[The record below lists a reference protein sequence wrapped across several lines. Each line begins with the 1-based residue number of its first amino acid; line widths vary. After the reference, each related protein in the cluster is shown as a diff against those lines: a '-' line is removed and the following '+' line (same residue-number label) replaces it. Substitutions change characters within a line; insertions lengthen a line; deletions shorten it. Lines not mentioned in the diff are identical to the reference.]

1 LRFSLNFLYK
11 AIGCSKQSF
20 HQYLDRQ
27 LKELEECGYLEIIV
41 KQIRKRHP
49 TMALRYMYEMIKPEV
64 MGRDKFIAYCT
75 DLGLM
80 QKRKFKPIKTTDSS
94 GVIRFPNLLAELKI
108 VGVNQVWS
116 SDITYYQMGD
126 EVYYITFIIDNY
138 SRLIVGWSVSDG
150 LRTEQTTLAALIM
163 AVKRRKGVNLRGLI
177 FHSDGGGQY
186 YAKLF
191 LDYTEMNGFVNSMC
205 EYAYENGK
213 AERVNGVIKNN
224 YLRPWGCSNKT
235 ELIRNVDRA
244 CANYNNEKPH
254 KELKMISPIN
264 FEKKCLTLDQQ
275 TRPKVT
281 KSFTA
286 INSQKGHRAPL

>member
-1 LRFSLNFLYK
+1 
-11 AIGCSKQSF
+11 
-20 HQYLDRQ
+20 
-27 LKELEECGYLEIIV
+27 
-41 KQIRKRHP
+41 
-49 TMALRYMYEMIKPEV
+49 MALRYMYEMIKPEV

-80 QKRKFKPIKTTDSS
+80 QKRKFKPIRTTDSS
-94 GVIRFPNLLAELKI
+94 GVTRFPNLIKALKI
-108 VGVNQVWS
+108 VRVDQIWS
-116 SDITYYQMGD
+116 SDITYYQMGH

-138 SRLIVGWSVSDG
+138 SRLIVGWKVSDG
-150 LRTEQTTLAALIM
+150 LRTEQTTLPALVM
-163 AVKRRKGVNLRGLI
+163 AVKRRKGINLRGLI

-186 YAKLF
+186 YAKVF
-191 LDYTEMNGFVNSMC
+191 LEYTDNNGFKNSMC

-213 AERVNGVIKNN
+213 AERVNGIIKNN
-224 YLRPWGCSNKT
+224 YLRHWTCTSKT
-235 ELIRNVDRA
+235 ELIKNVDRA

-254 KELKMISPIN
+254 KELKMLSPVN
-264 FEKKCLTLDQQ
+264 FEKKCLTLNQQ